1 MFVHV
6 SILVNKNIELK
17 LEPRIC
23 SWRCFNFWIKFDDD
37 SFTWAL
43 FASICTIYLANF
55 TLFIFASF
63 KASFS
68 YGFCFYMCVQP
79 FSLFHF
85 FPLTGMSQHNTF
97 CIHALLQ
104 KEILQKLVQ
113 FVSIS
118 DTNSEKFS
126 KFLHKETAVGIVC
139 ILIAFSFN
147 FYLMHQ
153 GEVCVIHRM
162 RNLENSSEASSKYL
176 LHLLLF
182 IE

>member
-1 MFVHV
+1 MTTVSLELCLPLFVQFIW
-6 SILVNKNIELK
+6 SILPSSSLLHSRPHSHMDFVST
-17 LEPRIC
+17 C
-23 SWRCFNFWIKFDDD
+23 AFN
-37 SFTWAL
+37 L
-43 FASICTIYLANF
+43 
-55 TLFIFASF
+55 
-63 KASFS
+63 
-68 YGFCFYMCVQP
+68 
-79 FSLFHF
+79 SLFFIF

-118 DTNSEKFS
+118 DKNSEKFS

-162 RNLENSSEASSKYL
+162 RNLENSSEASFKYL